1 MLGRSDV
8 RCTAKGNR
16 GAEGEDAALGGDI
29 IPLIDRDVY
38 YAASE
43 MQLLENGIR
52 KFNGNLT
59 VVIGADNNSTSRR
72 KEGKAVWEETKEFA
86 KKKADTALLQ
96 ELNIV
101 DWAQAT
107 NE

>member
-1 MLGRSDV
+1 MYLEFGPENLNWIYGRSSNMLGRSDV

-59 VVIGADNNSTSRR
+59 VVIGADNNSTSS
-72 KEGKAVWEETKEFA
+72 
-86 KKKADTALLQ
+86 
-96 ELNIV
+96 
-101 DWAQAT
+101 
-107 NE
+107 